1 MEFIRAFPILII
13 IAVCLIFLTIK
24 RHRLAKKLTETE
36 EEYLKREHDANF
48 ARKQD
53 ISKLP
58 YVKIPA
64 DICSYDSEIA
74 ALAAEEKSILNL
86 SGQSNTDLKL
96 AYGVANL
103 EILTKCDDNYA
114 ALVKKLNTVGK
125 DFLDNNNTS
134 DATRVLEYAVEIGS
148 DISTTYEMLANIYN
162 DTNDGEKINALRESA
177 MKLNSIQKETIL
189 KKIGTP

>member
-53 ISKLP
+53 ISELP
-58 YVKIPA
+58 YIVIPDEIVA
-64 DICSYDSEIA
+64 IDSEIA
-74 ALAAEEKSILNL
+74 ALAAQKNSILNL
-86 SGQSNTDLKL
+86 SNQSNTDLKL

-103 EILTKCDDNYA
+103 ETLTKCDDNYA
-114 ALVKKLNTVGK
+114 ALVRRLNAIGK
-125 DFLDNNNTS
+125 DFLDAGNIN
-134 DATRVLEYAVEIGS
+134 DALRALEYAIDIGS
-148 DISTTYEMLANIYN
+148 DISTTYEMLSQIYN
-162 DTNDGEKINALRESA
+162 ENNNSERIAWLHDMAEQLD
-177 MKLNSIQKETIL
+177 SIQKDTIL
-189 KKIGTP
+189 KKIGTH